1 MSLLSVGKG
10 ALVVVARAPMVDGQ
24 SADAAGFVA
33 SVGDKQAKGATKA
46 QALAALEA
54 LLTSTA
60 EVSVAEVVNAI
71 EDATE
76 PLEPKQRAKKRE

>member
-60 EVSVAEVVNAI
+60 EVSVAEVVNGELVEVDRIA
-71 EDATE
+71 
-76 PLEPKQRAKKRE
+76 LQRAKKRE